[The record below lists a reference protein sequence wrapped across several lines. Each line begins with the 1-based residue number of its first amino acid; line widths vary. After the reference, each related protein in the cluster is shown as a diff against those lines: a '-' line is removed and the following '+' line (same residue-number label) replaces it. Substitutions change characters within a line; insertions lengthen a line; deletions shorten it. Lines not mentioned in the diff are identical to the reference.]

1 MPRPKLDPKEAKA
14 LGTKTSRKSKA
25 IKPQP
30 PNNPPE
36 TQQKPAKKLVRQPPN
51 YLGTTAK
58 QIWRDELPLL
68 RLHPAKLNLFAGY
81 CSHMG
86 RAIDFEK
93 EIKKKGT
100 GKKQANDT
108 FGKAGEVNAA
118 EKEWRAAMN
127 LATKLG
133 ITGLIDGPAD
143 NDTTT
148 IVPDEPDTSEVID
161 EEDEFILG
169 GPRPKG

>member
-30 PNNPPE
+30 PNNPQE
-36 TQQKPAKKLVRQPPN
+36 TTPKTNKKQCASPPIW
-51 YLGTTAK
+51 LGTSAK
-58 QIWRDELPLL
+58 QVWNTELPKIN
-68 RLHPAKLNLFAGY
+68 LHPAKLNLFAGY
-81 CSHMG
+81 CAHLG
-86 RAIDFEK
+86 RAIDLEK
-93 EIKKKGT
+93 ALKKKGT
-100 GKKQANDT
+100 GKQLANDT
-108 FGKAGEVNAA
+108 FGKHGEVNAA
-118 EKEWRAAMN
+118 AKEWKSAMD

-133 ITGLIDGPAD
+133 ITGLMNGPAD

-148 IVPDEPDTSEVID
+148 IVQEEPVNSEVID

-169 GPRPKG
+169 GPRPQG